1 MQTQAGRDEKSL
13 QIFTGLLI
21 FMAVLGAGG
30 IVLALAYLTVGVPEA
45 LGRALFLGLVAGA
58 AVLTVAYLLRQKQV
72 P

>member
-30 IVLALAYLTVGVPEA
+30 SCWLWLT
-45 LGRALFLGLVAGA
+45 
-58 AVLTVAYLLRQKQV
+58 
-72 P
+72 